1 MIRGW
6 RCSVQGLRDL
16 GHYRWSASRAEP
28 NPSLVGRR
36 DAVSGYRLRGAEA
49 PVEDEKTVVGRVERA
64 KAEQRSRST
73 CKPRSDHP
81 WRRPFKAEA
90 AGTAAG

>member
-1 MIRGW
+1 MCRAFDGT
-6 RCSVQGLRDL
+6 VTVLRD
-16 GHYRWSASRAEP
+16 GKGVAGA
-28 NPSLVGRR
+28 
-36 DAVSGYRLRGAEA
+36 AARGAEV